1 MEFSKNNLQE
11 FKHVDDSY
19 IKGIL
24 PYKRI
29 LII

>member
-1 MEFSKNNLQE
+1 MEFSKNKL
-11 FKHVDDSY
+11 HVFNHVHDSY

-24 PYKRI
+24 PNKRI